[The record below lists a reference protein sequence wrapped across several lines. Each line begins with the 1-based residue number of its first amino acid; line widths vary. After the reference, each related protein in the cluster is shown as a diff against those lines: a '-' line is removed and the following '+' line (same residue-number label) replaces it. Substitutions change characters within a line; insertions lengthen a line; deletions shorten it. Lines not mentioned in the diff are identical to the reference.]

1 MDRSLGRDDGL
12 FDVSYISG
20 PSVYDAT
27 APVDGA
33 TLRDV
38 FRLYHAG
45 GAWRARLTWQ
55 LYTPSSGGS
64 PAKTG
69 ADWQKIAPFAA
80 TFSIMA
86 SLFLG
91 PSAWQALNLHRFGLA
106 DFPLPA
112 ALDSIP
118 SRLIFVMALVCGLVF
133 IVAAIAKTWEVRAAS
148 RWPSARGRIVRS
160 QEGFKL
166 VQRNL
171 REMPVSTRVAEI
183 AYTFEAEGQPYQ
195 GTRFT
200 LAERVPEADVPDVLA
215 RYPLHADVTVF
226 YDAADPNVST
236 LDRATPAGLLLGSL
250 KVLAVAV
257 MAVAALM
264 WLVTAAANVLTQSFP
279 GIALPLIF
287 LMGCGAFI
295 MLGLFAVIQ
304 RRLTATRTWPSA
316 TGQVVRSEVQP
327 FSLQRKRKKNA
338 HRFRIETRTGYMPV
352 VEYVYSVSGRQHR
365 RSVQLDTEVA
375 GSESYAAS
383 IAARYPVGKTVV
395 VRYDPNDP
403 SRAGLEFDNRWQYIL
418 LVLGSMMA
426 LAALNTAGVLG
437 TPIFVGQ

>member
-304 RRLTATRTWPSA
+304 RRQLRHAPGPRPRVRSCAARCNLFHCSGSEKRMRTDLELRRAPAICQSSNMSIVSAVASTAARCSSIPKLPGQRAMRPASPHAIPSA
-316 TGQVVRSEVQP
+316 KLWLYAT
-327 FSLQRKRKKNA
+327 
-338 HRFRIETRTGYMPV
+338 IRTTLRGPV
-352 VEYVYSVSGRQHR
+352 LNS
-365 RSVQLDTEVA
+365 TTA
-375 GSESYAAS
+375 GSTSFWS
-383 IAARYPVGKTVV
+383 SDR
-395 VRYDPNDP
+395 
-403 SRAGLEFDNRWQYIL
+403 
-418 LVLGSMMA
+418 
-426 LAALNTAGVLG
+426 
-437 TPIFVGQ
+437 